1 MFLTALVLAGC
12 GDEEPPTA
20 PTPVETTV
28 SAETPA
34 RTQLRALAAAA
45 ADRRFAAAYTLS
57 TDGRPDR
64 TVVVTLATD
73 GTWRIDIPGW
83 GAGGA
88 VDIAVA
94 KTADGLFQ
102 CTLTGWSMGPS
113 CVRVAAP
120 DGRFPA
126 DLDPRVQYLFT
137 DWVEVLANR
146 QAPLAVS
153 VAAPLPG
160 ASGTCFSIESTSASL
175 NPPLDV
181 GIYCY
186 DAEGTLTAAR
196 LALGT
201 LVLSGGP
208 SPAPPNVTLPGPVVA
223 AEPVGT
229 APPQPTA
236 TTATATPAG

>member
-1 MFLTALVLAGC
+1 MAALALVGC
-12 GDEEPPTA
+12 GDVQPPTA
-20 PTPVETTV
+20 PPTPIETTDG
-28 SAETPA
+28 EEPPA

-45 ADRRFAAAYTLS
+45 ADRRFSAAYTLS
-57 TDGRPDR
+57 TAGRPDR
-64 TVVVTLATD
+64 TVVVTLAAD

-83 GAGGA
+83 AAGGT

-94 KTADGLFQ
+94 RTADGLFQ
-102 CTLTGWSMGPS
+102 CTLAGWSMGPS
-113 CVRVAAP
+113 CVRVADP

-137 DWVEVLANR
+137 DWVRVLANR

-153 VAAPLPG
+153 IAAPLPG
-160 ASGTCFSIESTSASL
+160 SSGTCFSIESTSASL

-201 LVLSGGP
+201 LVLSGAP
-208 SPAPPNVTLPGPVVA
+208 SPAPPSVTLPGPVVA

-229 APPQPTA
+229 APPPPPV
-236 TTATATPAG
+236 TTATATPVG